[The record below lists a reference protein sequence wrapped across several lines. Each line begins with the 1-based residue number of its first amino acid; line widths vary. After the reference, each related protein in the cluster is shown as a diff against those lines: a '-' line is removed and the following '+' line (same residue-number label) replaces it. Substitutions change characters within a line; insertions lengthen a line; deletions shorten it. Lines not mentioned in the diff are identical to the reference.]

1 MGDGEILRIRPE
13 CLIAFSNSV
22 QLKKQT
28 PNDFMWFGG
37 LIVINGISTQSKF
50 VTIKG
55 PGLVYIDMK
64 QSKMFF
70 KKEQMSLYIIMLYAA
85 LYFTM
90 FLVILLDRRE
100 PLSTGGG
107 ATAELAEGITD
118 LWTDRARLPG

>member
-1 MGDGEILRIRPE
+1 MRIRPE
-13 CLIAFSNSV
+13 CLIAFDSSV
-22 QLKKQT
+22 TLKKQS

-50 VTIKG
+50 VTVKG
-55 PGLVYIDMK
+55 PGLLYIDMK

-70 KKEQMSLYIIMLYAA
+70 KKEQMSLYIIMLYAL
-85 LYFTM
+85 LYFAM

-100 PLSTGGG
+100 PLQGTTP
-107 ATAELAEGITD
+107 TAGELAEGITD